1 MHEPT
6 VCDTV
11 NGFVQMLEDLAAPF
25 SNDSLE
31 FTEAVLEIP
40 VGQEISGDMCYYYL
54 VNSQDRTVGW
64 FEEFDGAF
72 SAEIIGGVP
81 SVEYLGELRPL

>member
-11 NGFVQMLEDLAAPF
+11 NGFVQMLEDLAVPF
-25 SNDSLE
+25 PNDSLE

-72 SAEIIGGVP
+72 FAEIIGGVP
-81 SVEYLGELRPL
+81 SAEYLGELRPL